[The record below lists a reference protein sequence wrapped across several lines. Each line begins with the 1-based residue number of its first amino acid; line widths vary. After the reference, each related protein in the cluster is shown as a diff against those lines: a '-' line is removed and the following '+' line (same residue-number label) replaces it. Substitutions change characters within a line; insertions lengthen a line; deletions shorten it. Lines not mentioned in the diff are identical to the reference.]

1 MTALKKH
8 IVYVLLASYV
18 ALTTAGICLLFG
30 VAKGVE
36 STGSVIGIFATFI
49 TQTAAIIVAIVKSK
63 EYFTEPEAVTKLE
76 ADYMQSVADLQGQ
89 LAKSLKDREDY
100 IAFIC
105 TKIMPDDPKHPFYS
119 YLQKWKAEEQQRIDQ
134 ANQPNKAEQNVAANS

>member
-49 TQTAAIIVAIVKSK
+49 TQTAAIIVAIVKSQ
-63 EYFTEPEAVTKLE
+63 EYFTEPDAVKKLE
-76 ADYMQSVADLQGQ
+76 ADYMQSVAELQAQ
-89 LAKSLKDREDY
+89 LATSLKDRENY
-100 IAFIC
+100 LSFIC
-105 TKIMPDDPKHPFYS
+105 TKIMPDDPNHPFYPW
-119 YLQKWKAEEQQRIDQ
+119 LQQQKNEEQKRIDQ
-134 ANQPNKAEQNVAANS
+134 ANPNEKPRTP